1 MNSILIGVIVVV
13 IVSYLFVTVSLFL
26 FHLDMWHRF
35 GGDQDDA
42 KAAFRAP
49 LWPFAVLGVVRDM
62 WTDSRTEKK

>member
-1 MNSILIGVIVVV
+1 MNSILIGVIGVVV
-13 IVSYLFVTVSLFL
+13 VSYLLVTVSLFL
-26 FHLDMWHRF
+26 FHFDVWHRY
-35 GGDQDDA
+35 GGQDDA

>member
-1 MNSILIGVIVVV
+1 MNSILIGV

-26 FHLDMWHRF
+26 FHLYEWHRY
-35 GGDQDDA
+35 GDQDDA

-62 WTDSRTEKK
+62 WTKSRTEKK

>member
-1 MNSILIGVIVVV
+1 MNSILIDV

-26 FHLDMWHRF
+26 FHLYEWHRY
-35 GGDQDDA
+35 GDQDDA

-62 WTDSRTEKK
+62 WTESRTEKK

>member
-1 MNSILIGVIVVV
+1 MNSILIGV

-26 FHLDMWHRF
+26 FHLYEWHRY
-35 GGDQDDA
+35 GGQDDA

-62 WTDSRTEKK
+62 WTESRTEKK